1 MTIQSRGRDNEAVFK
16 THKVALVE
24 QTVVVCT
31 AKVFGALAGV
41 NNFSVVGAWELDGTV
56 MTISERGDD
65 NAVGWDDE
73 DSVRRRGEQ
82 HSHQG

>member
-41 NNFSVVGAWELDGTV
+41 NNFSVVDAWN
-56 MTISERGDD
+56 RDD
-65 NAVGWDDE
+65 D
-73 DSVRRRGEQ
+73 
-82 HSHQG
+82 